1 MTNTTLDSDRTF
13 SEADQQDEK
22 KTEEKQVNS
31 STDDLYYHAKSLLS
45 DIQDILEGIDVNT
58 IIGYVRYIIAALLIS
73 LSIFIVLRT
82 SVFYG
87 K

>member
-1 MTNTTLDSDRTF
+1 MTNTTLHSDRTS
-13 SEADQQDEK
+13 SEADQEDEK
-22 KTEEKQVNS
+22 KTEEERVIS
-31 STDDLYYHAKSLLS
+31 STDNLYYHAKNLLY

-73 LSIFIVLRT
+73 ISIFIVLRT